1 MPYVQYLVKI
11 VLTAV
16 TVVAVS
22 ELAKR
27 STLWGALLTSLP
39 LTAALAFIWLYLDTG
54 DTQRI
59 ARLSMDVL
67 WLVVPSLLFFVVL
80 PALLRLGVGFWWSMS
95 AATVGTA
102 VAYAATIALLG
113 RVSSRT

>member
-1 MPYVQYLVKI
+1 MPYLQYLVKI
-11 VLTAV
+11 GLTAV

-39 LTAALAFIWLYLDTG
+39 LTSALAFVWLYVDTG
-54 DTQRI
+54 DTDRI
-59 ARLSMDVL
+59 ARLSIDVL

-80 PALLRLGVGFWWSMS
+80 PVLLRVGVGFWWSMA
-95 AATVGTA
+95 AATVSTA
-102 VAYAATIALLG
+102 IAYAATVALLA
-113 RVSSRT
+113 RASSRS